1 MATEET
7 STFLAVRIKKLLIS
21 IRDNS
26 TYELP
31 VEFREKLSQAVT
43 LLNKIK
49 STDSAQR
56 DALTEKISDLKVLRA
71 HYDEV
76 KHEQT
81 TTHIKLNEMADS
93 IPFMAHSIV
102 DTLTQKITLE
112 SISLRECIDEDAK
125 ARDDG
130 RNTAVDT
137 SLVPTDLADEL
148 RKKCS
153 TAKNPPP
160 ATPPNHPPLLQQNL
174 VCLKGKDK
182 VLTGS
187 AILVFILPSFASTDN
202 NEMKCL

>member
-7 STFLAVRIKKLLIS
+7 STFLAVRVKKLLIS

-26 TYELP
+26 MYELP

-102 DTLTQKITLE
+102 DTLAQKITLE

-137 SLVPTDLADEL
+137 SLVPTDLADEVFHSQE
-148 RKKCS
+148 S
-153 TAKNPPP
+153 TPSYTTQPSTSSTTKPGVPEGKGQGAHRLG
-160 ATPPNHPPLLQQNL
+160 HP
-174 VCLKGKDK
+174 G
-182 VLTGS
+182 
-187 AILVFILPSFASTDN
+187 FYFAQFCFN
-202 NEMKCL
+202 R